1 MNQTIIDFLE
11 KNNVNVDDLVN
22 DDRFTVLS
30 CKEINPIL
38 DNYFIMGNSVKAQ
51 VSIADILGYQ
61 RDFIQF
67 DTNLI
72 MNLPKLFNREES
84 GYLSRSVG
92 MLEMD
97 RETCIK
103 VMKEICKIDTFYL
116 RKCEENKYIVVT
128 NGMHRYHALRF
139 HYLNELSQIDQSDP
153 EQLKALHEKY
163 KVDVKIEIPDF
174 NKTYA
179 YYILKKLIPNIEVH
193 AEYDR
198 NRINTTGNAIV
209 RLFGKETILTDE
221 QLISLLKQEIERN
234 PELFRR
240 HFSILENR
248 AEIIPSFEK
257 FLKNHSISLDPPEV
271 SV

>member
-1 MNQTIIDFLE
+1 MNQTVIDFLE
-11 KNNVNVDDLVN
+11 KNNVNVDDLLN

-38 DNYFIMGNSVKAQ
+38 DKYCVTGQHVKTQ
-51 VSIADILGYQ
+51 VSIADILGYP
-61 RDFIQF
+61 RDLNGYS
-67 DTNLI
+67 DNLI
-72 MNLPKLFNREES
+72 DNLPKLFNREES

-179 YYILKKLIPNIEVH
+179 YYILKKLIPNIEVR

-221 QLISLLKQEIERN
+221 QLISLLKQEIEQN
-234 PELFRR
+234 YELFTSF
-240 HFSILENR
+240 FSILENR
-248 AEIIPSFEK
+248 AEIIPSFAK
-257 FLKNHSISLDPPEV
+257 FLKDCSISLEPPEI
-271 SV
+271 SI

>member
-1 MNQTIIDFLE
+1 MNQTVIDFLE

-38 DNYFIMGNSVKAQ
+38 DNYSIMGNSVKAQ

-61 RDFIQF
+61 RDSIQF

-72 MNLPKLFNREES
+72 MNLPKLFDREKS

-103 VMKEICKIDTFYL
+103 VMKEICKIDTFCL
-116 RKCEENKYIVVT
+116 RKCDENKYIVSL
-128 NGMHRYHALRF
+128 NGMHRYHVLRF
-139 HYLNELSQIDQSDP
+139 HYLNELSQIDQSNP
-153 EQLKALHEKY
+153 EQLKALREKY
-163 KVDVKIEIPDF
+163 TVDVDIDVPDF
-174 NKTYA
+174 TKTYA
-179 YYILKKLIPNIEVH
+179 YYILKKLIPNIEVR

-209 RLFGKETILTDE
+209 RLFGKEAILNDE

-234 PELFRR
+234 PELFRK